1 VPAIE
6 SHTVYPD
13 EQLAKRIE
21 QRADEMDVSVSEFYR
36 EAARDRLAEV
46 EG

>member
-1 VPAIE
+1 MPVIT

-13 EQLAKRIE
+13 EQLAERIE

-36 EAARDRLAEV
+36 EAARDRLAEADQ
-46 EG
+46 